1 VVHDP
6 ERLPIPPSSSSQ
18 ALLAAEEAYLMEEEE
33 VTRWAGV
40 GHSNLAAAE
49 VLMYLEVV
57 VVLRNRHC

>member
-6 ERLPIPPSSSSQ
+6 ERLPIPPSSFSQ
-18 ALLAAEEAYLMEEEE
+18 ALLAAEEAYLMVEEE

-40 GHSNLAAAE
+40 GHLNLVAAE
-49 VLMYLEVV
+49 VLMYLEEV